1 MMDIILNTGS
11 TVYQGAIIKGG
22 NKFTEGY
29 TKEAGYCN
37 INPKDFEAL
46 GKPWFVRL
54 TNEYNDSVVVRA
66 HKTDTQQVGEVFVP
80 RGIWANVVV
89 TPETESTGSPR
100 YKNLPIKIEKCE
112 GPVLEPEALMRH
124 YYVEGK
130 KSDDYN
136 ATKYLDKKSGQKA
149 TEHS

>member
-22 NKFTEGY
+22 NKFTPGY
-29 TKEAGYCN
+29 TREAAFCN

-54 TNEYNDSVVVRA
+54 TNQYGDSVVVRA
-66 HKTDTQQVGEVFVP
+66 HKSDIQQVGEVFVP

-100 YKNLPIKIEKCE
+100 YMNLPIKIEKCE

-130 KSDDYN
+130 KSDDYS
-136 ATKYLDKKSGQKA
+136 ATKYLDKKSGQKV

>member
-29 TKEAGYCN
+29 TREAGYCN
-37 INPKDFEAL
+37 INPTDFEAL
-46 GKPWFVRL
+46 GRPWFVRVM
-54 TNEYNDSVVVRA
+54 NEYGDSVVVRA
-66 HKTDTQQVGEVFVP
+66 KKTNTQQVGEVFIP

-100 YKNLPIKIEKCE
+100 YKNLRVKIEKCE
-112 GPVLEPEALMRH
+112 GPVLEPEALMRSSF
-124 YYVEGK
+124 VTGA
-130 KSDDYN
+130 N
-136 ATKYLDKKSGQKA
+136 ADEYESKKYLDKKTSQVGQ
-149 TEHS
+149 H